1 MPATGNFWMDLWEGI
16 KRIPKKVVGALSS
29 RKFIAAVGASVA
41 IMQTEASIE
50 VKVGGL
56 VTIWLGF
63 ILATAYEDAAY
74 AKG

>member
-1 MPATGNFWMDLWEGI
+1 MPATENFWLDIWEGI
-16 KRIPKKVVGALSS
+16 KRIPKKVIGVLSS
-29 RKFIAAVGASVA
+29 RKFVAAVGASVA
-41 IMQTEASIE
+41 IMEVDASLE
-50 VKVGGL
+50 VTVGGL